1 MMNAEII
8 SIGNE
13 LLIGDTVNTNAS
25 WIGRFLTE
33 KGFRIRYVHTI
44 PDHESV
50 IGAVLREAMG
60 RSQLIV
66 TTGGLGPTHDDI
78 TKKVVAE
85 IFDSELVMN
94 EKVLSFIE
102 SIFNRRGLTM
112 SRSNIDQAL
121 VPGCCQVLFN
131 RKGTAPG
138 LWLEENGSCLAV
150 LPGVPYEMRYLM
162 EKEVTKRIAERF
174 SDQEFR
180 AVRYLKTAGV
190 SESHLSDE
198 VIGELASY
206 LNGDVEVAYLPSPSG
221 VTLRVTATGGSDK
234 ESDERLQP
242 VLEYIY
248 RRAGGFIYGEGRD
261 RTLSEV
267 IGTILR
273 ERKLTLSVAES
284 CTGGFLANSLT
295 DHPGS
300 SDFFLGGVVAY
311 DNAVKQ
317 SLLKVSLADIE
328 REGAVSRTVALQMAE
343 GVATRTGSDIGV
355 STTGIA
361 GPGGGTEEKPVGTV
375 WMGFYLMGERFAL
388 KAQFTNDRLINKE
401 RTATVVLE
409 TVRRKLNELDHFPYG
424 LKPVYS

>member
-1 MMNAEII
+1 MIHAEII

-44 PDHESV
+44 PDYESV
-50 IGAVLREAMG
+50 IRRVLKEAMG

-78 TKKVVAE
+78 TKKVVADL
-85 IFDSELVMN
+85 FDSALVTN
-94 EKVLSFIE
+94 KDVLSFIE
-102 SIFNRRGLTM
+102 AIFERRGLPM

-121 VPGCCQVLFN
+121 VPDCSQVLFN

-138 LWLEENGSCLAV
+138 MWLEENGSCLAV

-162 EKEVTKRIAERF
+162 EEEVSKRIAERF

-180 AVRYLKTAGV
+180 TVRYLKTAGV
-190 SESHLSDE
+190 SESHLSDD
-198 VIGELASY
+198 VIGELVSF
-206 LNGDVEVAYLPSPSG
+206 LNGHVEVAYLPSPSG
-221 VTLRVTATGGSDK
+221 VTLRVTTSGNSGK
-234 ESDERLQP
+234 ESEVRMQP

-248 RRAGGFIYGEGRD
+248 KQAGEYIYGEGRD

-267 IGTILR
+267 IGTMLR
-273 ERKLTLSVAES
+273 ERKRTLSVAES
-284 CTGGFLANSLT
+284 CTGGYIANSLT
-295 DHPGS
+295 DYPGS

-311 DNAVKQ
+311 DNSVKS
-317 SLLKVSLADIE
+317 SLLKVSSADLE

-343 GVATRTGSDIGV
+343 GVATLTGSDIGV

-361 GPGGGTEEKPVGTV
+361 GPSGGTKEKPVGTV

-388 KAQFTNDRLINKE
+388 NAQFTNDRLINKE

-409 TVRRKLNELDHFPYG
+409 TVRRKLSNLDHFPYD
-424 LKPVYS
+424 LKPDYP